1 MPPQGCYRH
10 MVSPTIRVPYWSE
23 QRLEVLWVQ
32 MDDCRDDL
40 RFLEHLAIAN
50 LKSHIFS
57 FELLKQVFGPGD
69 AVDFVQ
75 KQLK

>member
-50 LKSHIFS
+50 LKRLCNIKF
-57 FELLKQVFGPGD
+57 LNVFGPGD